1 MNITDFSWSV
11 IASIVAGLI
20 LGGGVI
26 YKLTVKNKIKTKDTI
41 IQLGDGNQATNKS
54 KNVTFGSKKDD

>member
-11 IASIVAGLI
+11 IASIVAGII

-26 YKLTVKNKIKTKDTI
+26 YKLTVNNKNKDTI
-41 IQLGDGNQATNKS
+41 IQSGNGNQAANKS
-54 KNVTFGSKKDD
+54 KNVTFGNKKDD

>member
-1 MNITDFSWSV
+1 MNINDFSWSV

-26 YKLTVKNKIKTKDTI
+26 YKLTVKNKIKNKDTI
-41 IQLGDGNQATNKS
+41 IQVGDGNQVANKS
-54 KNVTFGSKKDD
+54 KKVTFGSKKDD